1 MEESNV
7 KYENQNLQKLRE
19 NVLQGDWDN
28 VKHILIKS

>member
-1 MEESNV
+1 MEESDV

-28 VKHILIKS
+28 VKQFLIKS